1 MKNAMSGPQ
10 GDPLRSGGGPEG
22 RGAAV
27 DFTVDNL
34 GEASDGDKCE
44 ACDLS
49 AEGPINH
56 ESTLVQQASELHY
69 WSAALDYEAELG
81 IVIGTR

>member
-49 AEGPINH
+49 A
-56 ESTLVQQASELHY
+56 
-69 WSAALDYEAELG
+69 
-81 IVIGTR
+81 